1 MLLPDDRRPKD
12 RLLSPSR
19 FCPYSLGDW
28 IGACER
34 AEIPH
39 VPAMHVTD
47 FERYDLLQHE
57 EAGPH
62 QETAR
67 RRVRV
72 RAPRHVPQL
81 DAPLGLLR
89 QRGPEVL
96 DERGTQA

>member
-1 MLLPDDRRPKD
+1 
-12 RLLSPSR
+12 
-19 FCPYSLGDW
+19 
-28 IGACER
+28 
-34 AEIPH
+34 
-39 VPAMHVTD
+39 MHVTD

-62 QETAR
+62 QERLDAAYESVR
-67 RRVRV
+67 R
-72 RAPRHVPQL
+72 ATSPQL